1 MFKHTNKKR
10 TRVERH
16 FNASAPHMVKTS
28 KIVNYP
34 TDHRQRK
41 ESKIIKFV
49 HNLLF

>member
-1 MFKHTNKKR
+1 MFKQNKQKR
-10 TRVERH
+10 TRVERN
-16 FNASAPHMVKTS
+16 FNATAPHMVKTS

>member
-1 MFKHTNKKR
+1 MFKQNQKKSA
-10 TRVERH
+10 RVERR
-16 FNASAPHMVKTS
+16 FDATAPHLVKTS

-49 HNLLF
+49 HNILF